1 MKVAVLGKV
10 DQKGLSFLRENEF
23 NVIEIENF
31 EIQNLKEQLK
41 DVDGILLRTTRLDK
55 EILQHCDNL
64 KIISRHGVGYDNV
77 DLDFLN
83 ENKIALGITSTSNAV
98 SVAEHVLSFFIYLT
112 KNLSLSDSLVKEGN
126 FEKRSNLPNF
136 FELYKKKVL
145 IIGFGRIGKEVAKR
159 CLGFDME
166 VYVYDPFLDNEII
179 IRNQCIPIEKN
190 QGLAIAD
197 FITIHLPLNG
207 DTKNFISQTELNVM
221 KKNSILVNTSR
232 GGIVNENDLCI
243 ALESKKI
250 QGAGMDV
257 FASEP
262 PESNHPFFKLDNI
275 LLTPHNAA
283 LTLECRERMSLEAS
297 QNIFFF
303 LNNMTELN
311 VENLVNK
318 KFLKKLKIS

>member
-10 DQKGLSFLRENEF
+10 DQKGLSFLKENEF
-23 NVIEIENF
+23 KVIEIESF
-31 EIQNLKEQLK
+31 EIQNLKKQLK
-41 DVDGILLRTTRLDK
+41 DVDGILLRTTKLDK
-55 EILQHCDNL
+55 EILEHCDNL

-83 ENKIALGITSTSNAV
+83 DNKIALCITSTSNAV

-112 KNLSLSDSLVKEGN
+112 KKLSLSDSLVKEGN
-126 FEKRSNLPNF
+126 FEKKSELPNF

-190 QGLAIAD
+190 KGLAIAD

-207 DTKNFISQTELNVM
+207 DTKNFISQTELNLM
-221 KKNSILVNTSR
+221 RKNSILVNTSR

-257 FASEP
+257 FVSEP

-297 QNIFFF
+297 QNIVFF
-303 LNNMTELN
+303 LKNMSELN

-318 KFLKKLKIS
+318 KYL

>member
-10 DQKGLSFLRENEF
+10 DQKGLSFLKENEF
-23 NVIEIENF
+23 KVIEIESF
-31 EIQNLKEQLK
+31 EIQNLKKQLK
-41 DVDGILLRTTRLDK
+41 DVDGILLRTTKLDK
-55 EILQHCDNL
+55 EILEHCDNL

-83 ENKIALGITSTSNAV
+83 DNKIALCITSTSNAV

-112 KNLSLSDSLVKEGN
+112 KKLSLSDSLVKEGN
-126 FEKRSNLPNF
+126 FEKRSELPNF

-190 QGLAIAD
+190 KGLAIAD

-207 DTKNFISQTELNVM
+207 DTKNFISQTELNLM
-221 KKNSILVNTSR
+221 RKNSILVNTSR

-257 FASEP
+257 FVSEP

-283 LTLECRERMSLEAS
+283 LTLECMERMSLEAS
-297 QNIFFF
+297 QNIVFF
-303 LNNMTELN
+303 LKNMSELN

-318 KFLKKLKIS
+318 KYL

>member
-10 DQKGLSFLRENEF
+10 DPKGLSFLIENEF
-23 NVIEIENF
+23 KVFEIESF

-41 DVDGILLRTTRLDK
+41 DVDGILLRTTKLDK
-55 EILQHCDNL
+55 EILEHCDNL

-77 DLDFLN
+77 DLDYLN
-83 ENKIALGITSTSNAV
+83 ENKIALCITSTSNAV

-112 KNLSLSDSLVKEGN
+112 KKLSLSDSLVKEGN
-126 FEKRSNLPNF
+126 FEKRSELPNF

-145 IIGFGRIGKEVAKR
+145 IICFGRIGKEVAKR

-197 FITIHLPLNG
+197 FITIHLPLNR
-207 DTKNFISQTELNVM
+207 DTKNFISQTELNQM
-221 KKNSILVNTSR
+221 RKNSILVNTSR

-243 ALESKKI
+243 ALDSKKI

-257 FASEP
+257 FVSEP

-297 QNIFFF
+297 QNIVFF
-303 LNNMTELN
+303 LNNMSELN

-318 KFLKKLKIS
+318 KYL

>member
-10 DQKGLSFLRENEF
+10 DPKGLSFLIENEF
-23 NVIEIENF
+23 KVIEIENF

-83 ENKIALGITSTSNAV
+83 ENKIALCITSTSNAV

-112 KNLSLSDSLVKEGN
+112 KKLSLSDSLVKEGN
-126 FEKRSNLPNF
+126 FEKRSKLPNF

-197 FITIHLPLNG
+197 FITIHLPLNR
-207 DTKNFISQTELNVM
+207 DTKNFISQTELNLM
-221 KKNSILVNTSR
+221 RKNSILVNTSR

-257 FASEP
+257 FVSEP

-297 QNIFFF
+297 QNIVFF
-303 LNNMTELN
+303 LNNMSELN

-318 KFLKKLKIS
+318 KYL

>member
-10 DQKGLSFLRENEF
+10 DPKGLSFLKENEF
-23 NVIEIENF
+23 KVIEIENF

-41 DVDGILLRTTRLDK
+41 DVDGILLRTTKLDK
-55 EILQHCDNL
+55 EILEHCDNL

-83 ENKIALGITSTSNAV
+83 ENKIALCITSTSNAV

-126 FEKRSNLPNF
+126 FEKRSQLPNF

-257 FASEP
+257 FVSEP

-297 QNIFFF
+297 QNIVFF
-303 LNNMTELN
+303 LKNMSKLN
-311 VENLVNK
+311 VENLLNK
-318 KFLKKLKIS
+318 KYL

>member
-10 DQKGLSFLRENEF
+10 DQKGLSFLKENEF
-23 NVIEIENF
+23 KVIEIENF

-83 ENKIALGITSTSNAV
+83 ENKIALCITSTSNAV

-112 KNLSLSDSLVKEGN
+112 KKLSLSDSLVKEGN
-126 FEKRSNLPNF
+126 FEKRSELPNF

-207 DTKNFISQTELNVM
+207 DTKNFISQTELNQM
-221 KKNSILVNTSR
+221 RKNSILVNTSR

-257 FASEP
+257 FVSEP

-297 QNIFFF
+297 QNIVFF
-303 LNNMTELN
+303 LNNMSELN

-318 KFLKKLKIS
+318 KYL

>member
-10 DQKGLSFLRENEF
+10 DQKGLSFLKENEF
-23 NVIEIENF
+23 KVIKIESF

-41 DVDGILLRTTRLDK
+41 DVDGILLRTTKLDK
-55 EILQHCDNL
+55 EILQYCDNL

-112 KNLSLSDSLVKEGN
+112 KNLTLSDSLVKEGN
-126 FEKRSNLPNF
+126 FEKRSQLPNF

-207 DTKNFISQTELNVM
+207 DTKNFISQKELNVM

-257 FASEP
+257 FVSEP
-262 PESNHPFFKLDNI
+262 PESSHPFFKLDNI

-297 QNIFFF
+297 QNIVFF
-303 LNNMTELN
+303 LKNMSELN

-318 KFLKKLKIS
+318 KYL

>member
-1 MKVAVLGKV
+1 MKVAVLGIV
-10 DQKGLSFLRENEF
+10 DPKGLSFLKENEF
-23 NVIEIENF
+23 KVIEIESF

-41 DVDGILLRTTRLDK
+41 DVDGILLRTTKLDK
-55 EILQHCDNL
+55 EILEHCDNL

-83 ENKIALGITSTSNAV
+83 DNKIALCITSTSNAV

-112 KNLSLSDSLVKEGN
+112 KKLSLSDSLVKEGN
-126 FEKRSNLPNF
+126 FEKRSQLPNF

-207 DTKNFISQTELNVM
+207 DTKNFISQKELNVM

-257 FASEP
+257 FVSEP
-262 PESNHPFFKLDNI
+262 PESSHPFFKLDNI

-297 QNIFFF
+297 QNIVFF
-303 LNNMTELN
+303 LKNMSELN

-318 KFLKKLKIS
+318 KYL

>member
-10 DQKGLSFLRENEF
+10 DQKGLSFLKENEF
-23 NVIEIENF
+23 KVIEIENF

-41 DVDGILLRTTRLDK
+41 DVDGILLRTTKLDK
-55 EILQHCDNL
+55 EILEHCDNL

-83 ENKIALGITSTSNAV
+83 ENKIALCITSTSNAV

-112 KNLSLSDSLVKEGN
+112 KKLSLSDSLVKEGN
-126 FEKRSNLPNF
+126 FEKRSELPNF

-207 DTKNFISQTELNVM
+207 DTKNFISQTELNQM
-221 KKNSILVNTSR
+221 RKNSILVNTSR

-257 FASEP
+257 FVSEP
-262 PESNHPFFKLDNI
+262 PEPNHPFFKLDNI

-297 QNIFFF
+297 QNIVFF
-303 LNNMTELN
+303 LNNMSELN

-318 KFLKKLKIS
+318 KYL

>member
-10 DQKGLSFLRENEF
+10 DQKGLSFLKENEF
-23 NVIEIENF
+23 KVIEIESF

-83 ENKIALGITSTSNAV
+83 ENKIALCITSTSNAV

-112 KNLSLSDSLVKEGN
+112 KKLSLSDSLVKEGN
-126 FEKRSNLPNF
+126 FEKRSELPNF

-197 FITIHLPLNG
+197 FITIHLPLNR
-207 DTKNFISQTELNVM
+207 DTKNFISQTELNLM
-221 KKNSILVNTSR
+221 RKNSILVNTSR
-232 GGIVNENDLCI
+232 GGIVNENDLYI
-243 ALESKKI
+243 ALDSKKI

-257 FASEP
+257 FVSEP

-297 QNIFFF
+297 QNIVFF
-303 LNNMTELN
+303 LHNMSELN

-318 KFLKKLKIS
+318 KYL

>member
-23 NVIEIENF
+23 KVIEIENF

-41 DVDGILLRTTRLDK
+41 DVDGILLRTTKLDK
-55 EILQHCDNL
+55 EILEHCDNL

-83 ENKIALGITSTSNAV
+83 DNKIALCITSTSNAV

-112 KNLSLSDSLVKEGN
+112 KKLSLSDSLVKEGN
-126 FEKRSNLPNF
+126 FEKRSELPNF

-197 FITIHLPLNG
+197 FITIHLPLNK
-207 DTKNFISQTELNVM
+207 DTENFISHTELNVM

-257 FASEP
+257 FVSEP
-262 PESNHPFFKLDNI
+262 PESSHPFFKLDNI

-297 QNIFFF
+297 QNIVFF
-303 LNNMTELN
+303 LKNMSELN

-318 KFLKKLKIS
+318 KYL

>member
-10 DQKGLSFLRENEF
+10 DQKGLSFLKENEF
-23 NVIEIENF
+23 KVIEIESF

-41 DVDGILLRTTRLDK
+41 DVDGILLRTTKLDK
-55 EILQHCDNL
+55 EILEHCDNL

-83 ENKIALGITSTSNAV
+83 ENKIALCITSTSNAV

-126 FEKRSNLPNF
+126 FENRSQLPNF

-197 FITIHLPLNG
+197 FITIHLPLNR
-207 DTKNFISQTELNVM
+207 DTKNFISQTELNLM
-221 KKNSILVNTSR
+221 RKNSILVNTSR

-243 ALESKKI
+243 ALDSKKI

-257 FASEP
+257 FVSEP

-297 QNIFFF
+297 QNIVFF
-303 LNNMTELN
+303 LNNMSELN

-318 KFLKKLKIS
+318 KYL

>member
-23 NVIEIENF
+23 KVIEIENF

-41 DVDGILLRTTRLDK
+41 DVDGILLRTTKLDK
-55 EILQHCDNL
+55 EILQYCDNL

-112 KNLSLSDSLVKEGN
+112 KNLFLSDRLVKEGN
-126 FEKRSNLPNF
+126 FEKRSQLPNF

-207 DTKNFISQTELNVM
+207 DTKNFISQTELNLM
-221 KKNSILVNTSR
+221 RKNSILVNTSR

-257 FASEP
+257 FVSEP

-297 QNIFFF
+297 QNIVFF
-303 LNNMTELN
+303 LNNMSELN

-318 KFLKKLKIS
+318 KYL

>member
-23 NVIEIENF
+23 KVIEIENF

-41 DVDGILLRTTRLDK
+41 DVDGILLRTTKLDK

-83 ENKIALGITSTSNAV
+83 ENKIALCITSTSNAV

-112 KNLSLSDSLVKEGN
+112 KKLSLSDSLVKEGN
-126 FEKRSNLPNF
+126 FEKRSELPNF

-197 FITIHLPLNG
+197 FITIHLPLNR
-207 DTKNFISQTELNVM
+207 DTKNFISQTELNQM
-221 KKNSILVNTSR
+221 RKNSILVNTSR

-243 ALESKKI
+243 ALDSKKI

-257 FASEP
+257 FVSEP

-297 QNIFFF
+297 QNIVFF
-303 LNNMTELN
+303 LNNMSELN

-318 KFLKKLKIS
+318 KYL

>member
-1 MKVAVLGKV
+1 MKVAVLGIV
-10 DQKGLSFLRENEF
+10 DPKGLSFLKENEF
-23 NVIEIENF
+23 KVIEIENF
-31 EIQNLKEQLK
+31 EIQNLREQLE

-83 ENKIALGITSTSNAV
+83 QNKIALSITSTSNAV

-126 FEKRSNLPNF
+126 FEKRSQLPNF

-257 FASEP
+257 FVSEP

-297 QNIFFF
+297 QNIVFF
-303 LNNMTELN
+303 LKNMNELN

-318 KFLKKLKIS
+318 KYL

>member
-10 DQKGLSFLRENEF
+10 DQKGLSFLKENEF
-23 NVIEIENF
+23 KVIEIENF

-41 DVDGILLRTTRLDK
+41 DVDGILLRTTKLDK

-83 ENKIALGITSTSNAV
+83 ENKIALCITSTSNAV

-112 KNLSLSDSLVKEGN
+112 KKLSLSDSLVKEGN
-126 FEKRSNLPNF
+126 FEKRSELPNF

-250 QGAGMDV
+250 QGAGIDV
-257 FASEP
+257 FVSEP

-297 QNIFFF
+297 QNIVFF
-303 LNNMTELN
+303 LKNMSELN

-318 KFLKKLKIS
+318 KYL

>member
-10 DQKGLSFLRENEF
+10 DQKGLSFLKENEF
-23 NVIEIENF
+23 KVIEIENF

-83 ENKIALGITSTSNAV
+83 ENKIALCITSTSNAV

-112 KNLSLSDSLVKEGN
+112 KKLSLSDSLVKEGN
-126 FEKRSNLPNF
+126 FEKRSELPNF

-207 DTKNFISQTELNVM
+207 DTENFISQTELNLM

-243 ALESKKI
+243 ALDSKKI

-257 FASEP
+257 FVSEP

-297 QNIFFF
+297 QNIVFF
-303 LNNMTELN
+303 LNNMSELN

-318 KFLKKLKIS
+318 KYL

>member
-10 DQKGLSFLRENEF
+10 DQKGLSFLKENEF
-23 NVIEIENF
+23 KVIEIENF

-41 DVDGILLRTTRLDK
+41 DVDGILLRTTKLDK
-55 EILQHCDNL
+55 EILEHCDNL

-83 ENKIALGITSTSNAV
+83 ENKIALCITSTSNAV

-112 KNLSLSDSLVKEGN
+112 KKLSLSDSLVKEGN
-126 FEKRSNLPNF
+126 FEKRSELPNF

-197 FITIHLPLNG
+197 FITIHLPLNR
-207 DTKNFISQTELNVM
+207 DTKNFISQTELNQM
-221 KKNSILVNTSR
+221 RKNSILVNTSR

-243 ALESKKI
+243 ALDSKKI

-257 FASEP
+257 FVSEP

-297 QNIFFF
+297 QNIVFF
-303 LNNMTELN
+303 LKNMSKLN

-318 KFLKKLKIS
+318 KYL

>member
-10 DQKGLSFLRENEF
+10 DQKGLSFLKENEF
-23 NVIEIENF
+23 KVIEIENF

-41 DVDGILLRTTRLDK
+41 DVDGILLRTTKLDK

-83 ENKIALGITSTSNAV
+83 ENKIALCITSTSNAV

-126 FEKRSNLPNF
+126 FEKRSQLPNF

-257 FASEP
+257 FVSEP

-297 QNIFFF
+297 QNIVFF
-303 LNNMTELN
+303 LNNMSELN

-318 KFLKKLKIS
+318 KYL

>member
-10 DQKGLSFLRENEF
+10 DPKGLSFLIENEF
-23 NVIEIENF
+23 KVIEIESF

-41 DVDGILLRTTRLDK
+41 DVDGILLRTTKLDK
-55 EILQHCDNL
+55 EILEHCDNL

-83 ENKIALGITSTSNAV
+83 ENKIALCITSTSNAV

-112 KNLSLSDSLVKEGN
+112 KKLSLSDSLVKEGN
-126 FEKRSNLPNF
+126 FEKRSQLPNF

-197 FITIHLPLNG
+197 FITIHLPLNR
-207 DTKNFISQTELNVM
+207 DTKNFISQTELNQM
-221 KKNSILVNTSR
+221 RKNSILVNTSR

-243 ALESKKI
+243 ALDSKKI

-257 FASEP
+257 FVSEP
-262 PESNHPFFKLDNI
+262 PESNHPFFKLNNI

-297 QNIFFF
+297 QNIVFF
-303 LNNMTELN
+303 LKNMSKLN

-318 KFLKKLKIS
+318 KYL

>member
-10 DQKGLSFLRENEF
+10 DQKGLSFLKENEF
-23 NVIEIENF
+23 KVIEIENF

-83 ENKIALGITSTSNAV
+83 ENKIALCITSTSNAV

-126 FEKRSNLPNF
+126 FEKRSQLPNF

-257 FASEP
+257 FVSEP

-297 QNIFFF
+297 QNIVFF
-303 LNNMTELN
+303 LKNMSKLN

-318 KFLKKLKIS
+318 KYL

>member
-10 DQKGLSFLRENEF
+10 DQKGLSFLKENEF
-23 NVIEIENF
+23 KVIEIENF

-41 DVDGILLRTTRLDK
+41 DVDGILLRTTKLDK
-55 EILQHCDNL
+55 EILEHCDNL

-126 FEKRSNLPNF
+126 FEKRSQLPNF

-207 DTKNFISQTELNVM
+207 DTKNFISQKELNVM

-250 QGAGMDV
+250 QGAGIDV
-257 FASEP
+257 FVSEP

-297 QNIFFF
+297 QNIVFF
-303 LNNMTELN
+303 LKNMSELN

-318 KFLKKLKIS
+318 QYL

>member
-10 DQKGLSFLRENEF
+10 DQKGLSFLKENEF
-23 NVIEIENF
+23 KVIEIENF
-31 EIQNLKEQLK
+31 EIQNLKERLK

-64 KIISRHGVGYDNV
+64 KIVSRHGVGYDNV

-83 ENKIALGITSTSNAV
+83 ENKIALCITSTSNAV

-112 KNLSLSDSLVKEGN
+112 KKISLSDSLVKEGN
-126 FEKRSNLPNF
+126 FEKRSSLPNF

-179 IRNQCIPIEKN
+179 IRSQCIPIEKN

-197 FITIHLPLNG
+197 FITIHLPLNI

-257 FASEP
+257 FVSEP

-283 LTLECRERMSLEAS
+283 LTLECRERMSLESS
-297 QNIFFF
+297 QNIVFF
-303 LNNMTELN
+303 LKNMSELN

-318 KFLKKLKIS
+318 KYL

>member
-1 MKVAVLGKV
+1 MKVAVLGIV
-10 DQKGLSFLRENEF
+10 DPKGLSFLKENEF
-23 NVIEIENF
+23 KVIEIENF

-41 DVDGILLRTTRLDK
+41 DVDGILLRTTKLDK

-126 FEKRSNLPNF
+126 FEKRSDLPNF

-207 DTKNFISQTELNVM
+207 DTKNFISQTELNMM

-232 GGIVNENDLCI
+232 GGIVNEKDLYT
-243 ALESKKI
+243 ALELKKI

-257 FASEP
+257 FVSEP

-297 QNIFFF
+297 QNIVFF
-303 LNNMTELN
+303 LKNMSKLN

-318 KFLKKLKIS
+318 KYL

>member
-10 DQKGLSFLRENEF
+10 DPKGLSFLIENEF
-23 NVIEIENF
+23 KVIEIESF

-41 DVDGILLRTTRLDK
+41 DVDGILLRTTKLDK
-55 EILQHCDNL
+55 EILEHCDNL

-83 ENKIALGITSTSNAV
+83 ENKIALCITSTSNAV

-112 KNLSLSDSLVKEGN
+112 KKLSLSDSLVKEGN
-126 FEKRSNLPNF
+126 FEKRSELPNF

-179 IRNQCIPIEKN
+179 IKNQCIPIEKN

-221 KKNSILVNTSR
+221 KKKSILVNTSR

-257 FASEP
+257 FVSEP
-262 PESNHPFFKLDNI
+262 PESNHPVSY
-275 LLTPHNAA
+275 TH
-283 LTLECRERMSLEAS
+283 LTLPTRLP
-297 QNIFFF
+297 
-303 LNNMTELN
+303 
-311 VENLVNK
+311 V
-318 KFLKKLKIS
+318 

>member
-10 DQKGLSFLRENEF
+10 DQKGLSFLKENEF
-23 NVIEIENF
+23 KVIEIENF

-41 DVDGILLRTTRLDK
+41 DVDGILLRTTKLDK

-83 ENKIALGITSTSNAV
+83 ENKIALCITSTSNAV

-112 KNLSLSDSLVKEGN
+112 KNLTLSDSLVKKGN
-126 FEKRSNLPNF
+126 FEKRSQLPNF

-257 FASEP
+257 FVSEP

-297 QNIFFF
+297 QNIVFF
-303 LNNMTELN
+303 LKNMSELN

-318 KFLKKLKIS
+318 KYL